1 MSDVQRGDDPVAR
14 FLSLIEPA
22 TGPPDHIDDDTLT
35 LIATRTASQRD
46 LAAVRA
52 HLIVCPPCRRIVG
65 DVQRHAAV
73 PRAFAADHSAWKRG
87 ARTPGPWA
95 LAACLLL
102 GVSALVWSTH
112 GPRQAGVVTT
122 QRNREGPATAV
133 DRGQDSHATA
143 QVLLAAVQLVPNA
156 SRGRPVSRNRSPRG
170 KTPLA
175 DSPPAAY
182 HIDIK
187 APHDGT
193 AVVVRVWPDHWEPL
207 RGEVRVL
214 AEKPASYGPIEASEA
229 SVAYIVIVA
238 DLLEPRE
245 LPRLVRGSVPSGQRG
260 IEALERWRADVIA
273 RLTAAGHRWLSIE
286 FIKGPTAGRRD
297 PDNPAGNRV
306 EPSETRGAAPAR

>member
-1 MSDVQRGDDPVAR
+1 MSEGHGGADPVAR

-35 LIATRTASQRD
+35 LIAMGTASQRD

-52 HLIVCPPCRRIVG
+52 HLILCPPCRRAVG

-73 PRAFAADHSAWKRG
+73 RGPFAADHAAWKRA
-87 ARTPGPWA
+87 ARTLGPWA

-102 GVSALVWSTH
+102 GVSALVWSRL
-112 GPRQAGVVTT
+112 GLRQAKVVTT
-122 QRNREGPATAV
+122 WRDRAGTATAA
-133 DRGQDSHATA
+133 DRAQDSHATA
-143 QVLLAAVQLVPNA
+143 RVLLAATQLVPNG
-156 SRGRPVSRNRSPRG
+156 SRGRPVSRNRSPHG

-175 DSPPAAY
+175 EASPTAY

-193 AVVVRVWPDHWEPL
+193 AMVVRVWPDHWEPL
-207 RGEVRVL
+207 RGEVHVL
-214 AEKPASYGPIEASEA
+214 ADRPASYGPIEASE
-229 SVAYIVIVA
+229 VPVDYIVIVA

-245 LPRLVRGSVPSGQRG
+245 LSRLVSDSVPNGQHG

-273 RLTAAGHRWLSIE
+273 RLTTAGHRWLSIE
-286 FIKGPTAGRRD
+286 IIKGRSTERRD
-297 PDNPAGNRV
+297 PDNPAGNGA
-306 EPSETRGAAPAR
+306 EPTKNEGAAQAR